1 MRENKYDVAHVF
13 YYDSQDKNGRYVILC
28 WIEDPYKSQIT
39 QIINSFRLLLNSSRY
54 EYRRE

>member
-39 QIINSFRLLLNSSRY
+39 QIINSFRLLLNSSRIVIK
-54 EYRRE
+54 